1 MSVSHP
7 QLSEERRNNPKV
19 YKQVCLCVD
28 DSGDGSSNDGIGYSD
43 GGDWRPQV
51 RTEARP
57 QRRPADAWTD
67 SRDRSTQ
74 GPTDRQTDRQTND
87 QPTDGP
93 TDVTDRPRDQ
103 PTVRRTS
110 RPTKRPTARPVSPQE
125 PRRIP
130 MIRSGRV
137 KPDPCSRRLAGP
149 LWKSKD
155 PFHQGS
161 SEQNFRSQGKQYTSD
176 LLRKGPRRP
185 QDIKARGGWGLE
197 VRFGSPW
204 NALFPYPDHPQAPGR
219 IPS

>member
-1 MSVSHP
+1 MDRLTGP
-7 QLSEERRNNPKV
+7 IDPGTNRP
-19 YKQVCLCVD
+19 
-28 DSGDGSSNDGIGYSD
+28 SD
-43 GGDWRPQV
+43 GPTDQ
-51 RTEARP
+51 
-57 QRRPADAWTD
+57 RPANGRTHR
-67 SRDRSTQ
+67 RDRPTQ
-74 GPTDRQTDRQTND
+74 GPTDRPTDQQTDQT
-87 QPTDGP
+87 
-93 TDVTDRPRDQ
+93 TDRPTEI
-103 PTVRRTS
+103 PTGTPS
-110 RPTKRPTARPVSPQE
+110 NSS
-125 PRRIP
+125 RIP
-130 MIRSGRV
+130 QRIPLIRSGRV